1 VSSTSVSITIDK
13 ELEERLKAL
22 AQRLDKPLADV
33 LAHALAEYADTWE
46 DHLDTVD
53 KLKDG
58 DDRVHLAV
66 NDA

>member
-1 VSSTSVSITIDK
+1 MTSTTVAIKIEKT
-13 ELEERLKAL
+13 LEDRLKAL
-22 AQRLDKPLADV
+22 ATRMEKPLPEV

-53 KLKDG
+53 SLQES
-58 DDRVHLAV
+58 DDRVHVAV